1 MTEFFKQIVAAGK
14 NLTGLGWVC
23 VVLSTA
29 VAGVISMGKF
39 SGTEIMIPAAIGAG
53 ITAIAAAGKTRK
65 N

>member
-1 MTEFFKQIVAAGK
+1 MTEFIKQIIASGK

-29 VAGVISMGKF
+29 VAALISMSKF
-39 SGTEIMIPAAIGAG
+39 SGMEILIPAGAG
-53 ITAIAAAGKTRK
+53 AVITAIAAAGKTRK

>member
-1 MTEFFKQIVAAGK
+1 MTEFFKQIVASGK

-29 VAGVISMGKF
+29 VAAVISMSKF
-39 SGTEIMIPAAIGAG
+39 SGMEIVVPAAIGAG